1 MKTKYYLI
9 ACLDK
14 EDKIQE
20 IKEYYL
26 LIRLNFPFL
35 GTFKMD
41 KENWTI
47 SSSNIVFMFK
57 DINEMQHIHSEF
69 KWTEIAE
76 SKKFEDYASF
86 DSKTSYN
93 TFLGMIGGARSGKI
107 LKKLSKQRKQ
117 SNRKAI

>member
-1 MKTKYYLI
+1 MKTKYYLV

-26 LIRLNFPFL
+26 LIRLNFSFL
-35 GTFKMD
+35 GAFKMD

-47 SSSNIVFMFK
+47 TNNQMVLMFK

-76 SKKFEDYASF
+76 SKKIEDYASF
-86 DSKTSYN
+86 DSKTSYS
-93 TFLGMIGGARSGKI
+93 TFLKIMGGARSGKI